1 MQAIVDTTISVRN
14 GSVIVN
20 ICMTKIYKTKDGFE
34 LAAGGYAFVC
44 TLAIFGIS
52 YVFYCGWPLIPLEF
66 WMMLIFGI
74 LCWVGMIFYEL
85 I

>member
-1 MQAIVDTTISVRN
+1 MI
-14 GSVIVN
+14 
-20 ICMTKIYKTKDGFE
+20 KIYKTSDGFE
-34 LAAGGYAFVC
+34 LAAGGYAFVG

-52 YVFYCGWPLIPLEF
+52 YVIYWYCPLIPLYC

-74 LCWVGMIFYEL
+74 LCWVGRIFYEL